1 MRSSPGS
8 SGRDSRGMLFLDNL
22 DMEGIEGD
30 VLEKAV
36 LSEVSPA
43 FPLDLP
49 VPIWLSKNIREFQRK
64 SRTDFRQDSFLE
76 HIPFDALHIEVIE
89 D

>member
-8 SGRDSRGMLFLDNL
+8 SERDSRGTLFLDNL
-22 DMEGIEGD
+22 DMKGIEGD

-43 FPLDLP
+43 FPLELADIFGEPDRDREIQMLADLP
-49 VPIWLSKNIREFQRK
+49 ERFHHMACPG
-64 SRTDFRQDSFLE
+64 
-76 HIPFDALHIEVIE
+76 
-89 D
+89 